1 MNLPQRKRGGRE
13 LTTSHHD
20 IRKVRPG
27 CPNASQL
34 HHVAA
39 SLLSFANSSD
49 LGVRSKRGCSASAPV
64 TNSSAVIMWRSSEKS
79 VFFGRCVMN
88 RSAAVRTLENAVYPI
103 AVPSPLLVST
113 ITLSKV
119 IPCAR

>member
-1 MNLPQRKRGGRE
+1 MNSLQRRR
-13 LTTSHHD
+13 
-20 IRKVRPG
+20 RVRPS
-27 CPNASQL
+27 CPHLSQL
-34 HHVAA
+34 RHVAA
-39 SLLSFANSSD
+39 SLFSFTNSSD
-49 LGVRSKRGCSASAPV
+49 LGIRSKRGCSASTPV

-103 AVPSPLLVST
+103 EVPSPLLVST
-113 ITLSKV
+113 IALSKV